1 MFARPPD
8 LPRRRIL
15 ATVDALADL
24 RARRPDLAALP
35 VVEFAFPG
43 PLRDRIV
50 SAVLSGTKTT
60 TCSLLLEYDHA
71 GEALPAAGER
81 GIVVDSDEQPV
92 AVMET
97 IAVAPMRLDAVDLPI
112 AVAEGERFTTVA
124 QWRAAH
130 EAFWTSQQFRAE
142 IGQPGFAP
150 ADDTIV
156 VVQRF
161 DVVERV

>member
-1 MFARPPD
+1 MLAR
-8 LPRRRIL
+8 
-15 ATVDALADL
+15 VDALTDL
-24 RARRPDLAALP
+24 RARRPDLAGLP

-50 SAVLSGTKTT
+50 SAILSGAKTT
-60 TCSLLLEYDHA
+60 TSSLLLEYDHA
-71 GEALPAAGER
+71 GEPLPAAGER

-92 AVMET
+92 AVIET
-97 IAVAPMRLDAVDLPI
+97 VAVAPMRLDAVDVAI
-112 AVAEGERFTTVA
+112 AVAEGEGFVTVTE
-124 QWRAAH
+124 WRAAH
-130 EAFWTSQQFRAE
+130 EAFWTSPQFRGE

-161 DVVERV
+161 DVVERL